1 MDSLGVSAAQL
12 APFNQPIFSTQ
23 PNQSKTKKEIKL
35 FDFFCVCWRWSGVD
49 CWLGLLPS
57 SSLAGYGPEAP
68 LAAGELT
75 SQKNNSFAAFLSL
88 ALINQLHTLRPPS
101 EAKTAEK
108 QI

>member
-1 MDSLGVSAAQL
+1 MWAEKLNELLAAFL
-12 APFNQPIFSTQ
+12 CGWSEAMGAAPL
-23 PNQSKTKKEIKL
+23 IKP
-35 FDFFCVCWRWSGVD
+35 F
-49 CWLGLLPS
+49 
-57 SSLAGYGPEAP
+57 AGYGPEAP